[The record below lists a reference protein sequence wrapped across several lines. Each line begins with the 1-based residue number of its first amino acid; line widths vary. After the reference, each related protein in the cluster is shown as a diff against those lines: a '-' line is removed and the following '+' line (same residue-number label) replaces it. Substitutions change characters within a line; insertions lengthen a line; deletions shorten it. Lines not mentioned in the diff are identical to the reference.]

1 MASPHR
7 VLLSLLSI
15 TLFSFSISPVSSQ
28 HEHPL
33 DPLTPV
39 EFSLIRDAVKR
50 SYGASGENVTFQ
62 YVGLDEPDKSLVH
75 SWMSSQASKKPP
87 PRRASV
93 VVRLHG
99 QTHELVVDLSS
110 HQPSIVSKEVYHGHG
125 FPMLT
130 MEEQT
135 AAIELPRTHD
145 EFIQSIK
152 NRGLDM
158 SSVVCSTFSV
168 GWYGELRSRR
178 VVKVLAFYTNGT
190 VNFYMRPIEGIVV
203 VVDLEL
209 MKIVKYHDRFATTVP
224 TAEDTEYRLEKQNPP
239 FGPHL
244 KGAAIV
250 QPHGLGFDIKG
261 HTISWANWKFH
272 LGFDVRVGPIIS
284 LASIYDLEKDKY
296 RQVLYRAYVS
306 EVFVPYMDPTE
317 EWYYKT
323 YFDSG
328 EFGFGLSAVSLQPRV
343 DCPDN
348 AVFMDGFYAGQD
360 GTPVKI
366 TNVTCVFEKY
376 AGNIMWRHTEVGI
389 PDVTIREVRS
399 DVSLVVR
406 SVSTVGNYDYIL
418 DWEFK
423 PSGAIKF
430 EVGLTG
436 ILEVKAVNYTHASQ
450 IKEDEYGTMVGA
462 NTIATHHDHFL
473 TYHLDLDVDGA
484 PNSFVKTNLITKPV
498 AEEGVPRKSYWTVS
512 SKTARTESEA
522 QLHLGLEPCD
532 LIVVN
537 PNKQTKV
544 GNNVGYR
551 LIPGPIASPILF
563 RDDYPQIRAAF
574 TNNNLWVTPYNK
586 SEKWASGRYV
596 DQSRGD
602 DTLAVW
608 TKRNRKIENEDIV
621 LWYTLG
627 FHHVPY
633 QEDFP
638 IMPTLS
644 GGFELRPTNFF
655 DRNPVLKTKSPE
667 PVILSCKP

>member
-1 MASPHR
+1 M
-7 VLLSLLSI
+7 
-15 TLFSFSISPVSSQ
+15 
-28 HEHPL
+28 
-33 DPLTPV
+33 
-39 EFSLIRDAVKR
+39 
-50 SYGASGENVTFQ
+50 
-62 YVGLDEPDKSLVH
+62 
-75 SWMSSQASKKPP
+75 
-87 PRRASV
+87 
-93 VVRLHG
+93 
-99 QTHELVVDLSS
+99 
-110 HQPSIVSKEVYHGHG
+110 
-125 FPMLT
+125 
-130 MEEQT
+130 
-135 AAIELPRTHD
+135 
-145 EFIQSIK
+145 
-152 NRGLDM
+152 
-158 SSVVCSTFSV
+158 
-168 GWYGELRSRR
+168 
-178 VVKVLAFYTNGT
+178 KVLAYYTNGM
-190 VNFYMRPIEGIVV
+190 VNFYMRPIEGIVM

-244 KGAAIV
+244 KGTAIV
-250 QPHGLGFDIKG
+250 QPDGPGFEIKG
-261 HTISWANWKFH
+261 HTIS
-272 LGFDVRVGPIIS
+272 FDVRGVIRQCVLQNQGGRAAFGSVELSITH
-284 LASIYDLEKDKY
+284 ASIYDLERGKY

-328 EFGFGLSAVSLQPRV
+328 EFGFGLSAVSLQSGV
-343 DCPDN
+343 DCPNN
-348 AVFMDGFYAGQD
+348 AIFMDGFYAGQD

-366 TNVTCVFEKY
+366 SNVTCVFEKY
-376 AGNIMWRHTEVGI
+376 AGNIMWRHTEIGI
-389 PDVTIREVRS
+389 SDETGLRKTLESLMFDDFSDKRGQIGREP
-399 DVSLVVR
+399 
-406 SVSTVGNYDYIL
+406 GG
-418 DWEFK
+418 K
-423 PSGAIKF
+423 
-430 EVGLTG
+430 VGLTG
-436 ILEVKAVNYTHASQ
+436 LLEVKAVNYTQASQ
-450 IKEDEYGTMVGA
+450 IKAGEYGTMVGA

-551 LIPGPIASPILF
+551 LIPGPIASTILF

-586 SEKWASGRYV
+586 SEKWAGGRYV

-608 TKRNRKIENEDIV
+608 TKRNDDISIQGGRKLQPVDRASIHSKVVNGAGGKRCVCEGHIDKLIRSCSLLPKNKMIARLPYMPKDGSNDLFGSHWIRERIAQYVSSLCHILWWLMRLKSGMNRKIENEDIV

-638 IMPTLS
+638 IMLTLS
-644 GGFELRPTNFF
+644 AGFELRPSNFF
-655 DRNPVLKTKSPE
+655 DRNPVLKTKSPK

>member
-1 MASPHR
+1 MASTCR
-7 VLLSLLSI
+7 VSVSLLSI
-15 TLFSFSISPVSSQ
+15 TLFSFLISPASSQ

-33 DPLTPV
+33 DPLTPE
-39 EFSLIRDAVKR
+39 EFSLIRHAVMR
-50 SYGASGENVTFQ
+50 SYGASSENVTFH
-62 YVGLDEPDKSLVH
+62 YVGLDEPDKPLIY
-75 SWMSSQASKKPP
+75 SWMLNQTDKIPP

-93 VVRLHG
+93 VLRFHE
-99 QTHELVVDLSS
+99 QTHELIVDLSS
-110 HQPSIVSKEVYHGHG
+110 HRPSIVSKENY
-125 FPMLT
+125 
-130 MEEQT
+130 
-135 AAIELPRTHD
+135 
-145 EFIQSIK
+145 
-152 NRGLDM
+152 NM
-158 SSVVCSTFSV
+158 SDVVCACYTV
-168 GWYGELRSRR
+168 GWYGEPRSRR
-178 VVKVLAFYTNGT
+178 VMKVLAYYTNGM
-190 VNFYMRPIEGIVV
+190 VNFYMRPIEGIVM

-244 KGAAIV
+244 KGTAIV
-250 QPHGLGFDIKG
+250 QPDGPGFEIKG

-272 LGFDVRVGPIIS
+272 IGFDARVGPIIS
-284 LASIYDLEKDKY
+284 LASIYDLERGKY

-328 EFGFGLSAVSLQPRV
+328 EFGFGLSAVSLQSGV
-343 DCPDN
+343 DCPNN
-348 AVFMDGFYAGQD
+348 AIFMDGFYAGQD

-366 TNVTCVFEKY
+366 SNVTCVFEKY
-376 AGNIMWRHTEVGI
+376 AGNIMWRHTEIGI
-389 PDVTIREVRS
+389 SDETIREVRS

-423 PSGAIKF
+423 PSGSIKF

-436 ILEVKAVNYTHASQ
+436 LLEVKAVNYTQASQ

-551 LIPGPIASPILF
+551 LIPGPIASTILF

-586 SEKWASGRYV
+586 SEKWAGGRYV

-608 TKRNRKIENEDIV
+608 TKRNDDISIQGGRKLQPVDRASIHSKVVNGAGGKV
-621 LWYTLG
+621 G
-627 FHHVPY
+627 
-633 QEDFP
+633 QE
-638 IMPTLS
+638 S
-644 GGFELRPTNFF
+644 ERELRAWALAAQSAAALASL
-655 DRNPVLKTKSPE
+655 RQ
-667 PVILSCKP
+667 C